1 MNKQIDNKTKTK
13 TQHQITQKRKTS
25 KYLTDAPQNDLRKT
39 KKTEKRK
46 EASKRQTRSAIRET
60 KADQ

>member
-39 KKTEKRK
+39 KKNREKEGGK
-46 EASKRQTRSAIRET
+46 
-60 KADQ
+60 